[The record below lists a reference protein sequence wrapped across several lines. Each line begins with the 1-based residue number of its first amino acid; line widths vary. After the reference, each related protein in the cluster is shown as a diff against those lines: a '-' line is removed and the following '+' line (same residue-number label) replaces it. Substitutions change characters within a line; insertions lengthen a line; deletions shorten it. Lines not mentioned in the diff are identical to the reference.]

1 MSFINEFVESP
12 AYKKAMGKVY
22 GWGAAVVLA
31 GALFKIMHYPG
42 AEIMLLLGMGTEI
55 IIFFLSAFEPPHE
68 QPDWSLVYPE
78 LRGLEPTGPRNKGGG
93 GGSDLAALIE
103 SGNLEPEVVEKLSA
117 GIKKL
122 ANTTSQLSDVSDASL
137 ATESY
142 LQNLKQAGDAVGKF
156 SNVQL
161 KTAKTL
167 EETSEKLADT
177 GSKVANAGQQIAN
190 DISAS
195 GKSFAESVTASG
207 NQLLETY
214 SEMSKVMTQ
223 YFDNINSNSKDFSS
237 KLGDVNKNLSAIN
250 AAYELQLKGLNEQTE
265 ATRALTGGLNAI
277 KEHLSQSVED
287 SKEYRDQVAALSK
300 TVGELNS
307 IYGNMLSAMNTGRQ

>member
-1 MSFINEFVESP
+1 MSFITEFVESP
-12 AYKKAMGKVY
+12 AYKKVMGKVY
-22 GWGAAVVLA
+22 GWGASVVLA

-42 AEIMLLLGMGTEI
+42 AEIMLLMGMGTEI

-78 LRGLEPTGPRNKGGG
+78 LRGLETKGPRNRGGG

-103 SGNLEPEVVEKLSA
+103 SGNLEPAVVEKLSN

-122 ANTTSQLSDVSDASL
+122 AATTEQLSDVSDASL

-167 EETSEKLADT
+167 EETSAKFAETGNKFADA
-177 GSKVANAGQQIAN
+177 GKKVAS
-190 DISAS
+190 DLSS
-195 GKSFAESVTASG
+195 SG
-207 NQLLETY
+207 NQLIETY
-214 SEMSKVMTQ
+214 SEMGKAMSQ
-223 YFDNINSNSKDFSS
+223 YFEGISGSSKDFTS
-237 KLGDVNKNLSAIN
+237 KLGDVNKNLTAIN
-250 AAYELQLKGLNEQTE
+250 AAYELQLKGLNEQAK
-265 ATRALTGGLNAI
+265 ATQELTSGMKTI
-277 KEHLSQSVED
+277 KEHLGKSVED
-287 SKEYRDQVAALSK
+287 TKEYRDQVASLSK

-307 IYGNMLSAMNTGRQ
+307 IYGNMLSAMNPGK

>member
-1 MSFINEFVESP
+1 MSFITEFVESP

-78 LRGLEPTGPRNKGGG
+78 LRGLEPKGPRNRGGG

-103 SGNLEPEVVEKLSA
+103 SGNIEPEVVEKLSQ

-122 ANTTSQLSDVSDASL
+122 ATTTQQLSDVSDASL

-161 KTAKTL
+161 KTARTL
-167 EETSEKLADT
+167 EETTEKLAET
-177 GSKVANAGQQIAN
+177 GNKVADAGQKVAN
-190 DISAS
+190 DLS
-195 GKSFAESVTASG
+195 ASG
-207 NQLLETY
+207 NQLIETY
-214 SEMSKVMTQ
+214 SEMGKVMSQ
-223 YFDNINSNSKDFSS
+223 YFESISGSSKDFTS

-250 AAYELQLKGLNEQTE
+250 AAYELQLKGLNEQAQ
-265 ATRALTGGLNAI
+265 ATQELTGGLKTI

-287 SKEYRDQVAALSK
+287 SKAYRDQVAALSK

-307 IYGNMLSAMNTGRQ
+307 IYGNMLSAMNPSK

>member
-1 MSFINEFVESP
+1 MSFITEFVESP

-42 AEIMLLLGMGTEI
+42 AEMMLLLGMGTEI
-55 IIFFLSAFEPPHE
+55 VIFFLSAFEPPHE

-78 LRGLEPTGPRNKGGG
+78 LRGLEPQGPRNKGGG
-93 GGSDLAALIE
+93 GGSDLAVLIE
-103 SGNLEPEVVEKLSA
+103 SGNLEPEVVEKLSQ

-122 ANTTSQLSDVSDASL
+122 AATTSQLSDVSDASL

-167 EETSEKLADT
+167 EETTGKLAET
-177 GSKVANAGQQIAN
+177 GNKVADAGQKIAS
-190 DISAS
+190 DL
-195 GKSFAESVTASG
+195 SVSG
-207 NQLLETY
+207 NQLVETY
-214 SEMSKVMTQ
+214 AEMGKVMSQ
-223 YFDNINSNSKDFSS
+223 YFESISGSSKDFTS
-237 KLGDVNKNLSAIN
+237 KLGDVNKNMSAIN
-250 AAYELQLKGLNEQTE
+250 AAYELQLKGLNEQAQTTQE
-265 ATRALTGGLNAI
+265 LTGGLNTI
-277 KEHLSQSVED
+277 KEHLSRSIED
-287 SKEYRDQVAALSK
+287 SKAYRDQVAALSK

-307 IYGNMLSAMNTGRQ
+307 IYGNMLSAMNPGR

>member
-1 MSFINEFVESP
+1 
-12 AYKKAMGKVY
+12 
-22 GWGAAVVLA
+22 
-31 GALFKIMHYPG
+31 
-42 AEIMLLLGMGTEI
+42 
-55 IIFFLSAFEPPHE
+55 
-68 QPDWSLVYPE
+68 
-78 LRGLEPTGPRNKGGG
+78 
-93 GGSDLAALIE
+93 LIE
-103 SGNLEPEVVEKLSA
+103 SGNLDPKVVEKLSE

-122 ANTTSQLSDVSDASL
+122 ATTTSQLSEVSDASL

-167 EETSEKLADT
+167 EETTAKLADT
-177 GSKVANAGQQIAN
+177 GTKVSDAGKQIAN
-190 DISAS
+190 DISSS

-214 SEMSKVMTQ
+214 TEMSKVMTQ
-223 YFDNINSNSKDFSS
+223 YFDSINNNSKDFSS

-265 ATRALTGGLNAI
+265 VTQALTGGLNTI
-277 KEHLSQSVED
+277 KEQLSQSVED

>member
-1 MSFINEFVESP
+1 MSFITEFVESP
-12 AYKKAMGKVY
+12 AYKKVMGKVY

-78 LRGLEPTGPRNKGGG
+78 LRGLEPKGSRNKGGG

-103 SGNLEPEVVEKLSA
+103 SGNIEPEVVEKLSK

-122 ANTTSQLSDVSDASL
+122 AATTEQLSDVSDASL

-167 EETSEKLADT
+167 EETSEKLAET
-177 GSKVANAGQQIAN
+177 GNKVADAGKKV
-190 DISAS
+190 AS
-195 GKSFAESVTASG
+195 DLSSSG
-207 NQLLETY
+207 NQLIQTY
-214 SEMSKVMTQ
+214 SEMGKAMSQ
-223 YFDNINSNSKDFSS
+223 YFENISGSSKDFTS

-250 AAYELQLKGLNEQTE
+250 AAYELQLKGLNEQAK
-265 ATRALTGGLNAI
+265 ATQELTGGLKTI
-277 KEHLSQSVED
+277 KEHLGKSVED
-287 SKEYRDQVAALSK
+287 TKEYRDQVAALSK

-307 IYGNMLSAMNTGRQ
+307 IYGNMLSAMNPGR